1 MTLNEV
7 NEVSEVVASL
17 ADPTANVIF
26 GAVIDDLLDG
36 EINVTIIAT
45 GFEQRYDDLL
55 TKEKVGRSTDQV
67 RKMVMRPL

>member
-55 TKEKVGRSTDQV
+55 KKEKVGRSTDQV

>member
-7 NEVSEVVASL
+7 NEVSEVVAEL

-26 GAVIDDLLDG
+26 GAVVDELLDG

-45 GFEQRYDDLL
+45 GFSQSYDEVIGR
-55 TKEKVGRSTDQV
+55 EKVGRSRDPDKREAV
-67 RKMVMRPL
+67 RPV